1 MLESFCPDQ
10 IATCLEDIDQQALL
24 ERGIKALLIDVDN
37 TLVNWRDDE
46 IPPER
51 RRWIEEAKDRFGLC
65 LLSNAITVQR
75 VKQLGQRLS
84 LPAVGR
90 WGWGR
95 KPFSGGYRQA
105 LQLIGACAT
114 ETAMIGDQLLTDIL
128 GANRLGM
135 YTIMVHT
142 LSHSEFFVTRIN
154 RWIEAL
160 IRGWLVRRGRWP
172 APLPAEAQQPEAA
185 DEH

>member
-10 IATCLEDIDQQALL
+10 IATRLENIDQQALL

-51 RRWIEEAKDRFGLC
+51 RRWIEEAKSHFALC
-65 LLSNAITVQR
+65 LLSNTITVQR
-75 VKQLGQRLS
+75 VEQLGQRLC
-84 LPAVGR
+84 LPTVGR

-95 KPFSGGYRQA
+95 KPFSGGYQDA
-105 LQLIGACAT
+105 LKLINAQPA

-142 LSHSEFFVTRIN
+142 LSDSEFFVTRIN

-160 IRGWLVRRGRWP
+160 IRGWLVRQGHWP
-172 APLPAEAQQPEAA
+172 PLQPAAAQQPEAA
-185 DEH
+185 DER

>member
-1 MLESFCPDQ
+1 VLESFCPDQ
-10 IATCLEDIDQQALL
+10 IATCLENIDQQALL
-24 ERGIKALLIDVDN
+24 DQGIKALLIDVDN
-37 TLVNWRDDE
+37 TLVNWRDDQ

-51 RRWIEEAKDRFGLC
+51 RRWVEEAKDRFALC
-65 LLSNAITVQR
+65 LLSNTITVQR
-75 VKQLGQRLS
+75 VERLGQRLS

-95 KPFSGGYRQA
+95 KPFRGGYRQA
-105 LQLIGACAT
+105 LQLIGACPT

-135 YTIMVHT
+135 YTVMVHT
-142 LSHSEFFVTRIN
+142 LSDSEFFVTRIN

-160 IRGWLVRRGRWP
+160 IRARLVRQGHWP
-172 APLPAEAQQPEAA
+172 PQPAAAQQPEAS

>member
-1 MLESFCPDQ
+1 LLESFCPDQ
-10 IATCLEDIDQQALL
+10 VATRLEDIDQQALL
-24 ERGIKALLIDVDN
+24 DRGLKALLIDVDN

-46 IPPER
+46 IPSER
-51 RRWIEEAKDRFGLC
+51 RRWLEVAEEHFALC
-65 LLSNAITVQR
+65 LLSNTITVQR
-75 VKQLGQRLS
+75 VEQLGQRLG

-105 LQLIGACAT
+105 LQLIGAGAT

-128 GANRLGM
+128 GANRLRM

-142 LSHSEFFVTRIN
+142 LSDSEFFVTRIN

-160 IRGWLVRRGRWP
+160 IRAWLVRQGRWP
-172 APLPAEAQQPEAA
+172 VAIVEQSEAA

>member
-10 IATCLEDIDQQALL
+10 IATRLESIDQQALL
-24 ERGIKALLIDVDN
+24 DRGIKALLIDVDN

-46 IPPER
+46 IPLVR
-51 RRWIEEAKDRFGLC
+51 RRWIEEAKDRFGIC
-65 LLSNAITVQR
+65 LLSNTITVRR
-75 VKQLGQRLS
+75 VEQLGQRLD

-105 LQLIGACAT
+105 LQLIGACPT

-142 LSHSEFFVTRIN
+142 LSDSEFFVTRIN

-160 IRGWLVRRGRWP
+160 IRAWLVRRGRWP
-172 APLPAEAQQPEAA
+172 ALQPAATQQPEAP
-185 DEH
+185 DER

>member
-10 IATCLEDIDQQALL
+10 IATRLENIDQQALL
-24 ERGIKALLIDVDN
+24 DRGINALLIDVDN
-37 TLVNWRDDE
+37 TLVNWRDNE

-51 RRWIEEAKDRFGLC
+51 RRWIEQAKDRFALC
-65 LLSNAITVQR
+65 LLSNTITVQR
-75 VKQLGQRLS
+75 VEQLGQTLD

-90 WGWGR
+90 WDWGR

-105 LQLIGACAT
+105 LQLIGACPS

-142 LSHSEFFVTRIN
+142 LSDSEFFVTRIN

-160 IRGWLVRRGRWP
+160 IRAWLVRQGRWP
-172 APLPAEAQQPEAA
+172 TLQPATAQQPEAA
-185 DEH
+185 DEY